1 MLNGNINVEAV
12 KKKDINARQRGW
24 LFDDKTKSTKKL
36 STISLLVENVAFFHK
51 NKEKI
56 IAAKIF

>member
-24 LFDDKTKSTKKL
+24 LFDNKTKSTKKL
-36 STISLLVENVAFFHK
+36 SLLVENVAFFHK